1 MPRVRRG
8 VTAHRRHKRLLARA
22 KGFRGRR
29 KNVYR
34 VARQAVMRAESYAY
48 RDRRQR
54 RRQFRSLWIARI
66 NAGARQHG
74 LTYHSLIHGLKV
86 ADIRLDRKMLADLAV
101 HSASAFRKLTE
112 IAKQSVRVA

>member
-1 MPRVRRG
+1 MPRVKRG

-34 VARQAVMRAESYAY
+34 VARQAVMKAEAYAY

-66 NAGARQHG
+66 NAGARMHG
-74 LTYHSLIHGLKV
+74 LTYHSLIHGLKKAGV
-86 ADIRLDRKMLADLAV
+86 RLDRKMIADLAV
-101 HSASAFRKLTE
+101 HSGEAFRKLTE
-112 IAKQSVRVA
+112 IAKQPGSAA